1 MGLLSLQFPSQK
13 HLWGHELFIF
23 IINAS
28 RSVKRILEIN
38 LESVIF
44 IKKVQRKKNSFSFIK
59 FKKKKFRKLNFFLKG
74 DNRIWTG
81 DRGVADLCLTTWLCR
96 LKLFDYSIHKY
107 FRQLLNKRFM
117 KMTPTGIEPVLPP
130 WKGDVLTAWPWSQNK
145 IFVPLFHIYKKLP
158 E

>member
-1 MGLLSLQFPSQK
+1 MRAWVV
-13 HLWGHELFIF
+13 HLYHV
-23 IINAS
+23 NAS

-44 IKKVQRKKNSFSFIK
+44 IKKVQREKISSASLNSKSSEGKNSFSLIK
-59 FKKKKFRKLNFFLKG
+59 FKKKKFRFLNFFLKG

-130 WKGDVLTAWPWSQNK
+130 WKGDVLTAWPWSRN
-145 IFVPLFHIYKKLP
+145 IYFLMKKLP